1 LYYFRMTDMPN
12 IILVEDDANVSLL
25 LTHYLLRAGYAVR
38 AAGTI
43 AEARELVRTGEWDLA
58 VLDRGLP
65 DGDGLEL
72 CSELRRSS
80 QHGYIVMLTGESS
93 DQAKLEG
100 FQQGAD
106 DYVTKP
112 FMVDEL
118 VARIRAGVRIVHLQK
133 ALIDSNRRLEELS
146 LTDALTSLR
155 NRRAFDERL
164 DDAFE
169 QARRYER
176 PLSLILI
183 DVDRFKPINDAFGHD
198 TGDAVL
204 KGVAELIA
212 SSTRQA
218 DFVARIGGEE
228 FAVLLP
234 ETPLF
239 EAMQVAE
246 KIRALIAATPVAT
259 LDVTVS
265 LGVANA
271 LHSRVTNTSELF
283 HAADQALYRAKA
295 HGRNRTEMERRRE
308 LRAFTPVPVERRASP
323 RRLLDC
329 SAG

>member
-1 LYYFRMTDMPN
+1 MTDMPN
-12 IILVEDDANVSLL
+12 IILVEDDDNVAHL
-25 LTHYLLRAGYAVR
+25 LTHQLKRAGYAVR

-43 AEARELVRTGEWDLA
+43 AIARELVREGEWDIA

-80 QHGYIVMLTGESS
+80 PHGYIVMLTGENSAE
-93 DQAKLEG
+93 AKLEG
-100 FQQGAD
+100 FKQGAD

-112 FMVDEL
+112 FVIDEL
-118 VARIRAGVRIVHLQK
+118 IARIRAGVRIVHLQK
-133 ALIDSNRRLEELS
+133 ALMDSNRRLEELS
-146 LTDALTSLR
+146 LTDSLTSLR

-164 DDAFE
+164 EDAFE

-176 PLSLILI
+176 PLSLVLI
-183 DVDRFKPINDAFGHD
+183 DVDHFKPINDAFGHD

-212 SSTRQA
+212 DSTRQA
-218 DFVARIGGEE
+218 DFVARVGGEE
-228 FAVLLP
+228 FGVLLP

-246 KIRALIAATPVAT
+246 KIRARIATTPVAT

-271 LHSRVTNTSELF
+271 LHSNARNTAELY

-295 HGRNRTEMERRRE
+295 NGRNRTEMERRRE
-308 LRAFTPVPVERRASP
+308 LRAFTPVPVERRASA
-323 RRLLDC
+323 RRLMDC
-329 SAG
+329 SAS

>member
-1 LYYFRMTDMPN
+1 MTAMPN
-12 IILVEDDANVSLL
+12 IILVEDDDNVSHL
-25 LTHYLLRAGYAVR
+25 LTFQLKRAGYAVR
-38 AAGTI
+38 AADTI
-43 AEARELVRTGEWDLA
+43 AEARELVRDGEWDIA

-80 QHGYIVMLTGESS
+80 PHGYIVMLTGESS
-93 DQAKLEG
+93 DEAKLEG
-100 FQQGAD
+100 FKQGAD

-112 FMVDEL
+112 FVVDEL
-118 VARIRAGVRIVHLQK
+118 IARIRAGVRIVHLQK
-133 ALIDSNRRLEELS
+133 ALLESNRRLEELS
-146 LTDALTSLR
+146 LTDGLTSLR

-164 DDAFE
+164 EDAFE

-183 DVDRFKPINDAFGHD
+183 DVDHFKPVNDAFGHD

-212 SSTRQA
+212 DSTRQA

-228 FAVLLP
+228 FGVLLP

-246 KIRALIAATPVAT
+246 KIRARIAATPVAT
-259 LDVTVS
+259 LNTTVS

-271 LHSRVTNTSELF
+271 LHSNARNTSELF

-295 HGRNRTEMERRRE
+295 NGRNRTEMERRRE

-323 RRLLDC
+323 RRLVDC

>member
-1 LYYFRMTDMPN
+1 MTDMPN
-12 IILVEDDANVSLL
+12 IILVEDDEHVSHLL
-25 LTHYLLRAGYAVR
+25 SRQLTRAGYAVR

-43 AEARELVRTGEWDLA
+43 TEARELVRDGEWDIA

-80 QHGYIVMLTGESS
+80 PHGYIVMLTGENSAE
-93 DQAKLEG
+93 AKLEG
-100 FQQGAD
+100 FKQGAD

-112 FMVDEL
+112 FVVDEL
-118 VARIRAGVRIVHLQK
+118 LARIRAGVRIVHLQK

-146 LTDALTSLR
+146 LTDGLTSLR

-164 DDAFE
+164 EDAFE

-183 DVDRFKPINDAFGHD
+183 DVDYFKPVNDAFGHD
-198 TGDAVL
+198 TGDEVL

-212 SSTRQA
+212 ASTRQA

-246 KIRALIAATPVAT
+246 KIRARIATTPVAT
-259 LDVTVS
+259 LATTVS

-271 LHSRVTNTSELF
+271 LHSRVTSTSDLF

-295 HGRNRTEMERRRE
+295 NGRNRTEMERRRE

-323 RRLLDC
+323 RRLVDC